1 MTNRRRYI
9 DTFPPLDPR
18 VYLLDLVL
26 SAAMRPVWTYAP
38 EELEE
43 ARKWMPSEPLLTLF
57 YGPNVPLD
65 DVYDLHVSG
74 RHGAIPIRIFSNTTS
89 PEAPLIVFAHGG
101 GWMFGNI
108 DSYDR
113 VCRRLA
119 FVTGAVIASV
129 GYRLAPEHRYPTPL
143 EDVFD
148 AIQWLTSNA
157 GKVGAHPDRCFVMG
171 DSAGGNLV
179 ASSCLLARDLGAP
192 PPRGQILIYPI
203 TDATSSQPSMA
214 ELAHA
219 PVLTRRDVEFCAGMY
234 ARHDQDLS
242 DPYMS
247 PLLAK
252 DHSGLPPA
260 LIITANVD
268 PLRDE
273 GAAYADALLDA
284 EVDTIY
290 MNIERSVHGFLSLP
304 WWCAGSDESLE
315 ATRDFLARY
324 S

>member
-18 VYLLDLVL
+18 VYLLDLIL
-26 SAAMRPVWTYAP
+26 SAAMRPVWTYVP
-38 EELEE
+38 EEMEE
-43 ARKWMPSEPLLTLF
+43 ARKWMPSEPLKTLF
-57 YGPNVPLD
+57 YGPNVQLD
-65 DVYDLHVSG
+65 DVYDLNVPG
-74 RHGAIPIRIFSNTTS
+74 RHGPVPVRIFSDTYS
-89 PEAPLIVFAHGG
+89 PDAPLIVFAHGG

-113 VCRRLA
+113 ICRRLA
-119 FVTGAVIASV
+119 FATGAVIASV
-129 GYRLAPEHRYPTPL
+129 GYRLAPEHRYPIPL
-143 EDVFD
+143 EDFFD
-148 AIQWLTSNA
+148 ATRWLMSHA
-157 GKVGAHPDRCFVMG
+157 RKVGADPNRCFVMG

-179 ASSCLLARDLGAP
+179 AGSCLLARDLGAP
-192 PPRGQILIYPI
+192 LPKGQILIYPI
-203 TDATSSQPSMA
+203 TDATGSQPSMT

-219 PVLTRRDVEFCAGMY
+219 PVLTRRDLEFCAGMY
-234 ARHDQDLS
+234 ARDRRDLIE
-242 DPYMS
+242 PYMS
-247 PLLAK
+247 PLLAE

-284 EVDTIY
+284 DVDTIY

-304 WWCAGSDESLE
+304 WWCAGSDESLK
-315 ATRDFLARY
+315 ATSDFIEMC